1 MREDG
6 RVNAFFTDL
15 DGTLIYSHRRNLPE
29 PRIAVEIIHGREQS
43 HMAEETFAFLKGA
56 DWLQIVP
63 VTTRT
68 EEQYRRLLRTEE
80 LRIRQAILC
89 NGGKLLTDGREDP
102 DWTAET
108 MARVRMVL
116 PALEEAAD
124 LLRSLSPESEIRHPE
139 PYYFYAAAEDP
150 AAVCS
155 ALKKK
160 IRGKR
165 LQAFHDRRKVYLFPD
180 SIRKGDAVRRFIRR
194 FGVGVS
200 AAAGDGPADVTM
212 LNAVDLPMAAEA
224 IFGRVRNAEKRKLG
238 GEIISGG
245 ICEQLG
251 AWHREGRI

>member
-29 PRIAVEIIHGREQS
+29 PRMAVEILHGREQS
-43 HMAEETFAFLKGA
+43 HMAEDTFTFLKAA

-68 EEQYRRLLRTEE
+68 EEQYRRLLRMDE
-80 LRIRQAILC
+80 LRIRQAIVC

-102 DWTAET
+102 AWTAET
-108 MARVRMVL
+108 MARVRTVL
-116 PALEEAAD
+116 PALEEAAG
-124 LLRSLSPESEIRHPE
+124 LLRNLCPESEVRHPE
-139 PYYFYAAAEDP
+139 PYYFYAAAENP

-155 ALKKK
+155 LLKKE
-160 IRGKR
+160 IRGER

-180 SIRKGDAVRRFIRR
+180 SVRKGDALRRFIRR
-194 FGVGVS
+194 FGVAVS

-212 LNAVDLPMAAEA
+212 LNAADLPMAAEA
-224 IFGRVRNAEKRKLG
+224 IYRRVRNIEKRRLDG
-238 GEIISGG
+238 GMISGQ

-251 AWHREGRI
+251 LWHREGRI